1 MAEVDRNV
9 FVIFGGT
16 GDLARRKLI
25 PALYD
30 LITSQGIADRCI
42 RVGVASRDLDDDDYR
57 ALTRAALKDMVS
69 DGDGL
74 RAWCDEN
81 VFYQRLGRGFG
92 TFEALGARIELIH
105 EQPFVL
111 EAHDV
116 VFSADFSWESVKW
129 RCAMQN
135 IESGEIENRRTA
147 ALANHRLGQ
156 IA

>member
-1 MAEVDRNV
+1 MVERSRTKGLTPMAEVDRNV

-30 LITSQGIADRCI
+30 LISSRGIADRCVL
-42 RVGVASRDLDDDDYR
+42 VGVASGDLGDDDYR
-57 ALTRAALKDMVS
+57 ALTRAALTDMVS

-92 TFEALGARIELIH
+92 SFEELSSRIE
-105 EQPFVL
+105 
-111 EAHDV
+111 
-116 VFSADFSWESVKW
+116 
-129 RCAMQN
+129 
-135 IESGEIENRRTA
+135 
-147 ALANHRLGQ
+147 
-156 IA
+156 